1 MGGFFKYKPT
11 KKKAYVLLVT
21 QRLAEFIIIIFLFF
35 LIFFFIGWGGH
46 EIQSGST
53 FVMYFIISSFLLSV
67 QDARPFIFHMSGFL
81 IFVGPLHWPTSDSKA
96 IKHKTFCKTRATLS
110 LWRPRNASLGN
121 YDNNSAAVR
130 VARALERPGG
140 RG

>member
-96 IKHKTFCKTRATLS
+96 IKHKTFCKTRATHAVEALQCLS
-110 LWRPRNASLGN
+110 GKL
-121 YDNNSAAVR
+121 
-130 VARALERPGG
+130 
-140 RG
+140 